1 MVRAVS
7 GHTVGLKPWLLQ
19 RISAVYLAL
28 FFVYLFVHFYLYPFT
43 EYSAWQE
50 WIARPLVGTAFAGF
64 ILALLVHA
72 WVGLRDVVLDYFH
85 HLGLR
90 LTVLVIIAFILI
102 GCGFWSLRVL
112 ILAGLA
118 I

>member
-1 MVRAVS
+1 MS
-7 GHTVGLKPWLLQ
+7 GHTAGLRAWLLQ

-28 FFVYLFVHFYLYPFT
+28 FFVYLVVQFYLYPFT
-43 EYSAWQE
+43 DFDAWHE

-64 ILALLVHA
+64 ILALLVHG
-72 WVGLRDVVLDYFH
+72 WVGLRDVVLDYIH

-90 LTVLVIIAFILI
+90 LLVLIAIAFILI

-118 I
+118 T